1 MVSFQKT
8 EAEGEDTEEE
18 VLEAILEFRR
28 EEAVEEF
35 SSIEVAE
42 TLYELAALRL
52 KRKSLRESLDNIEEC
67 IEIYQGYLNR
77 WQVESYKKALSE
89 ARRFRRKILHAM

>member
-1 MVSFQKT
+1 
-8 EAEGEDTEEE
+8 

-42 TLYELAALRL
+42 ALHELAALRL
-52 KRKSLRESLDNIEEC
+52 KRKSPRESLDNIEEC
-67 IEIYQGYLNR
+67 IEIYQEFISR
-77 WQVESYKKALSE
+77 WKIESYKKALSE
-89 ARRFRRKILHAM
+89 AKRLRRRILRAM